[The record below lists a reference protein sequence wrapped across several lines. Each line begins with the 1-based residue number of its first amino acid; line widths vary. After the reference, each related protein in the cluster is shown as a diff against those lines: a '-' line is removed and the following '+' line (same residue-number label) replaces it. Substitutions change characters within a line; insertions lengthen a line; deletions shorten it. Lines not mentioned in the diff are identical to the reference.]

1 MLTVT
6 DIIVQHRLRSQRF
19 CRQLLQKSI
28 PISATP
34 LNKYVGQQLKIWQR
48 RKIVDW
54 IVTNTIKHV
63 PENRPTTNNISYK
76 NMPCF
81 KTPSNRENVPWWRI
95 VSSFRLISISYT
107 WRQVVR
113 GIQVWSSWET
123 HWMITISP
131 FIFCQIQSYNKT
143 YVRYSTTTMKKPLHC
158 SIILL
163 PKILEKVK
171 NIDNWTKSV

>member
-1 MLTVT
+1 MLSVT
-6 DIIVQHRLRSQRF
+6 DIIVHNRLRSQRC
-19 CRQLLQKSI
+19 CRQRLQKSI

-34 LNKYVGQQLKIWQR
+34 QQIHWPA
-48 RKIVDW
+48 
-54 IVTNTIKHV
+54 IKLSLT
-63 PENRPTTNNISYK
+63 PLSMCQENRPTTNSISYK
-76 NMPCF
+76 NMPSF

-95 VSSFRLISISYT
+95 VSRFRLISISYT

-113 GIQVWSSWET
+113 GIQVWSGCET

-143 YVRYSTTTMKKPLHC
+143 YVRYSTTTTKKPLHC
-158 SIILL
+158 SIISL

-171 NIDNWTKSV
+171 NIDSWPKSVQGFFL